1 MGRRDGFLLLLIL
14 SLFTQPA
21 RAQEPEPAE
30 ETQEETYSDEI
41 TVTATR
47 TEQRLGE
54 TAASVVVLSSEELA
68 ATAAPTVDDAL
79 RQVPGFSL
87 FRRSGSRFAN
97 PTAQGATLRG
107 LGGSGTSR
115 ALVLADGVPLNDPFG
130 GWIYWSRVPRA
141 ALERV
146 EVLRGAGSD
155 LYGSG
160 ALAGVIQ
167 LFRRGTS
174 QPALVAEASYGER
187 GTPEGSAFGAWA
199 RGDWGA
205 SLAGEGFRTDGYV
218 LVDPDK
224 RGPVDVAASSRHSA
238 AELTVENRS
247 VAGERLFV
255 RGSWFDEER
264 GNGTPLQ
271 VNDTEIR
278 QWSAGGD
285 WAPGEGT
292 LALRL
297 HGGDQDFHQTFTAV
311 STDRTSERLTR
322 SQSAPADLAG
332 LSLQGSRPWGERHAL
347 VGGIEA
353 RQVRGS
359 SDEIVFTATGA
370 NPVSGGGR
378 QRTAGLFLEDVVRAT
393 PRLTLTLG
401 GRLDLWSNEEA
412 GEGGGER
419 EESAFSPRVSLLW
432 QATGR
437 WAWTASA
444 YRAFR
449 APTLN
454 ELYRAFR
461 VGDALTLANP
471 ELRAE
476 RLTGGE
482 TGALWTGPGGRIF
495 TRTTLF
501 WMEVEQTVAN
511 VTLSV
516 EPGLITRQRRNLGRT
531 RSRGLE
537 TEATARA
544 GRWTLSGGYLLTD
557 ARVERAAA
565 EPDLEGLRV
574 PQVPRHQ
581 LNAQIRFDDPWLA
594 SVGLQA
600 RWSDEQLDDD
610 RNLFRL
616 GSFTTVDAIVSREL
630 GRGFSVF
637 LAAENLFDERFD
649 IGRTPVLTVGPPRTA
664 RLGVR
669 ISRDPF
675 VRRPNV
681 RNLTLPAGTSR

>member
-1 MGRRDGFLLLLIL
+1 MERLGRLGPLILLLLL
-14 SLFTQPA
+14 PSAVWGQSSEQA
-21 RAQEPEPAE
+21 PEKTFA
-30 ETQEETYSDEI
+30 DEV

-87 FRRSGSRFAN
+87 FRRAGSRFAN

-130 GWIYWSRVPRA
+130 GWIYWARVPRA

-167 LFRRGTS
+167 LLRRDASTPG
-174 QPALVAEASYGER
+174 LFAEASYGEHD
-187 GTPEGSAFGAWA
+187 TPEGTAFGAWNS
-199 RGDWGA
+199 GSWGA
-205 SLAGEGFRTDGYV
+205 SLAAEGFRTDGYV
-218 LVDPDK
+218 LVDPAE
-224 RGPVDVAASSRHSA
+224 RGPVDMAANSRHST
-238 AELTVENRS
+238 AELTVEHRLNE
-247 VAGERLFV
+247 GRLFA

-271 VNDTEIR
+271 RNDTEVR

-285 WAPGEGT
+285 WT
-292 LALRL
+292 LSGGALSLRL
-297 HGGDQDFHQTFTAV
+297 SGGDQDFHQTFTAV
-311 STDRTSERLTR
+311 SADRTTERLTR
-322 SQSAPADLAG
+322 SQSVPSDFAG
-332 LSLQGSRPWGERHAL
+332 LSVQASRPLGDRHAL
-347 VGGIEA
+347 VGGLEA
-353 RQVRGS
+353 REVRGT
-359 SDEIVFTATGA
+359 SDEIIVT
-370 NPVSGGGR
+370 PGGPRPESAGGQ
-378 QRTAGLFLEDVVRAT
+378 QRTTGLFLEDVIRAT

-401 GRLDLWSNEEA
+401 GRMDLWTNDEER
-412 GEGGGER
+412 GDER
-419 EESAFSPRVSLLW
+419 EESAFSPRASVLF
-432 QATGR
+432 QATES

-471 ELRAE
+471 DLRAE

-482 TGALWTGPGGRIF
+482 TGALWTHSGGRL
-495 TRTTLF
+495 TARTTLF
-501 WMEVEQTVAN
+501 WMEVEQTIAN
-511 VTLSV
+511 VTLTT

-531 RSRGLE
+531 QSRGIE
-537 TEATARA
+537 AEATARA
-544 GRWTLSGGYLLTD
+544 GRWTLSGGYLFAD
-557 ARVERAAA
+557 AQVESASA
-565 EPDLEGLRV
+565 EPGLEGLRL

-581 LNAQIRFDDPWLA
+581 ANFQIRFDDPRLA

-600 RWSDEQLDDD
+600 RWMDAQFDDD
-610 RNLFRL
+610 LNRFRL
-616 GSFTTVDAIVSREL
+616 GSFATLDAIVSRLL
-630 GRGFSVF
+630 GHGVSVF
-637 LAAENLFDERFD
+637 AAAENLLDERFD
-649 IGRTPVLTVGPPRTA
+649 IGRTPVRTLGPPRTVRA
-664 RLGVR
+664 GVR
-669 ISRDPF
+669 
-675 VRRPNV
+675 VA
-681 RNLTLPAGTSR
+681 LPQGSGGS

>member
-1 MGRRDGFLLLLIL
+1 MERCGTGAVLLLLTL
-14 SLFTQPA
+14 AFFSPTA
-21 RAQEPEPAE
+21 WAQEPAE
-30 ETQEETYSDEI
+30 EPEEDTYSDEI

-167 LFRRGTS
+167 LLRRGADR
-174 QPALVAEASYGER
+174 PALVAEVSYGER
-187 GTPEGSAFGAWA
+187 GTPEGSAFGSWA

-218 LVDPDK
+218 LVDPAD
-224 RGPVDVAASSRHSA
+224 RGPVDVPATSRHSA
-238 AELTVENRS
+238 AELTVEHRN
-247 VAGERLFV
+247 VAGGRAFV

-271 VNDTEIR
+271 VNDTEVR

-285 WAPGEGT
+285 WAPGAGS
-292 LALRL
+292 LSLRL

-311 STDRTSERLTR
+311 AADRASERLTR
-322 SQSAPADLAG
+322 SQSVPADVAG
-332 LSLQGSRPWGERHAL
+332 LSLQASHPWGARERHAL
-347 VGGIEA
+347 VGGLEA

-359 SDEIVFTATGA
+359 SNEIVFTAAGA

-378 QRTAGLFLEDVVRAT
+378 QRTAGLFLEDVFRAT

-401 GRLDLWSNEEA
+401 GRLDLWTNEENGA
-412 GEGGGER
+412 DAENNDR
-419 EESAFSPRVSLLW
+419 EESAFSPRASLLW
-432 QATGR
+432 QATDR
-437 WAWTASA
+437 LAWTASA

-482 TGALWTGPGGRIF
+482 TGALWTGPGGRLSA
-495 TRTTLF
+495 RTTLF
-501 WMEVEQTVAN
+501 WMEVEQNIAN
-511 VTLSV
+511 VTLAV

-531 RSRGLE
+531 RSRGVE
-537 TEATARA
+537 SEATARA
-544 GRWTLSGGYLLTD
+544 GRWTLSGGYLFTD
-557 ARVERAAA
+557 ARVASAAA
-565 EPDLEGLRV
+565 EPELEGLRV
-574 PQVPRHQ
+574 SQVPRHQ
-581 LNAQIRFDDPWLA
+581 LNAQIRFDDPRLVSA
-594 SVGLQA
+594 GLQA
-600 RWSDEQLDDD
+600 RWGDEQFDDD

-616 GSFTTVDAIVSREL
+616 GSFTTVDAIVSRQL
-630 GRGFSVF
+630 GRGLSVF
-637 LAAENLFDERFD
+637 LAAENLLDERFD
-649 IGRTPVLTVGPPRTA
+649 IGRTPVRTVGPPRTA
-664 RLGVR
+664 RLGFR
-669 ISRDPF
+669 LFRE
-675 VRRPNV
+675 
-681 RNLTLPAGTSR
+681 PAPAPVSGETSR

>member
-1 MGRRDGFLLLLIL
+1 MGRRDGFLLLLIFSL
-14 SLFTQPA
+14 SLSLSVLGA
-21 RAQEPEPAE
+21 WAQEPEPAE
-30 ETQEETYSDEI
+30 ETEEETYSDEI

-47 TEQRLGE
+47 TAQRLGE
-54 TAASVVVLSSEELA
+54 TAASVVVLSSKELA

-115 ALVLADGVPLNDPFG
+115 ALALADGVPLNDPFG

-146 EVLRGAGSD
+146 EVMRGAGSD

-167 LFRRGTS
+167 LLRRS
-174 QPALVAEASYGER
+174 ADEPALVAEASYGER

-199 RGDWGA
+199 RGDWGV

-218 LVDPDK
+218 PVDPAD
-224 RGPVDVAASSRHSA
+224 RGPIDIAASSRHSA
-238 AELTVENRS
+238 AELTLEHRNL
-247 VAGERLFV
+247 AGGRAFV

-264 GNGTPLQ
+264 GNGTPQQ
-271 VNDTEIR
+271 VNDTEVR

-297 HGGDQDFHQTFTAV
+297 YGGDQDFHQTFTAV

-322 SQSAPADLAG
+322 SQNVPADLAG
-332 LSLQGSRPWGERHAL
+332 LSLQGSRPWGERHSM

-359 SDEIVFTATGA
+359 SDEIVFTAAGA

-378 QRTAGLFLEDVVRAT
+378 QRTAGLFLEDVLRAT

-432 QATGR
+432 QATGG

-482 TGALWTGPGGRIF
+482 TGALWTGPGGRLS

-537 TEATARA
+537 SEATARA
-544 GRWTLSGGYLLTD
+544 GRWTLSGGYLFTD
-557 ARVERAAA
+557 ARVASAAA
-565 EPDLEGLRV
+565 EPGLEGLRV

-581 LNAQIRFDDPWLA
+581 LNAQVRFDDPRLA

-610 RNLFRL
+610 RNLFCL
-616 GSFTTVDAIVSREL
+616 GSFTAVDAIVSRAL
-630 GRGFSVF
+630 GGGLSVF

-669 ISRDPF
+669 I
-675 VRRPNV
+675 VRE
-681 RNLTLPAGTSR
+681 PAPTSGETSR

>member
-1 MGRRDGFLLLLIL
+1 MERLCLLLLL
-14 SLFTQPA
+14 ALAFLGSEA
-21 RAQEPEPAE
+21 RAQEPEE
-30 ETQEETYSDEI
+30 EDTYSDEI

-141 ALERV
+141 ALERI

-167 LFRRGTS
+167 LLRRDAAR
-174 QPALVAEASYGER
+174 PALVAEASYGER

-218 LVDPDK
+218 LVDPAE
-224 RGPVDVAASSRHSA
+224 RGPVDVAATSRHSS
-238 AELTVENRS
+238 AELTVEHRD
-247 VAGERLFV
+247 VAGGRAFV

-264 GNGTPLQ
+264 GNGTRLQ
-271 VNDTEIR
+271 VNDTEVR

-285 WAPGEGT
+285 WTPGTGT
-292 LALRL
+292 LSLRL

-311 STDRTSERLTR
+311 TADRTSERLTR
-322 SQSAPADLAG
+322 SQSVPADLAG

-347 VGGIEA
+347 VGGLEV

-359 SDEIVFTATGA
+359 SDEIVFTAAGA

-401 GRLDLWSNEEA
+401 GRFDLWTNEENGA
-412 GEGGGER
+412 GSEDGDR
-419 EESAFSPRVSLLW
+419 EESAFSPRASLLW
-432 QATGR
+432 QATDR
-437 WAWTASA
+437 WSWTASA

-482 TGALWTGPGGRIF
+482 TGALWTVPGGRF
-495 TRTTLF
+495 SARGTLF
-501 WMEVEQTVAN
+501 WMEVEQSIAN
-511 VTLSV
+511 VTLSI

-537 TEATARA
+537 SEATARA
-544 GRWTLSGGYLLTD
+544 GRWTLSGGYLFTD
-557 ARVERAAA
+557 ARVASAAA

-574 PQVPRHQ
+574 SQVPRHQ
-581 LNAQIRFDDPWLA
+581 LNAQVRFDDPRLA
-594 SVGLQA
+594 SLGLQA
-600 RWSDEQLDDD
+600 RWSDEQFDDD
-610 RNLFRL
+610 RNQLRL
-616 GSFTTVDAIVSREL
+616 DEFMTVDAIVSRDL
-630 GRGFSVF
+630 GRGLSVF
-637 LAAENLFDERFD
+637 LAAENLLDERFD
-649 IGRTPVLTVGPPRTA
+649 IGRTPVRTVGPPRTA
-664 RLGVR
+664 RLGFRIVR
-669 ISRDPF
+669 E
-675 VRRPNV
+675 
-681 RNLTLPAGTSR
+681 PAREPVGTSR